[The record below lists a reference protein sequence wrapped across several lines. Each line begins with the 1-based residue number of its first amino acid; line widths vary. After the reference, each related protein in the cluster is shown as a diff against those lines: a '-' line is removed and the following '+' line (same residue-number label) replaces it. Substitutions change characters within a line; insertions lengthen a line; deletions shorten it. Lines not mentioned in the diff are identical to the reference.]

1 MKEKK
6 IAVIGMGYVGMPL
19 AIAFAKHFEVI
30 GFDIDENKINI
41 TITLIQLE
49 RLEKKC

>member
-19 AIAFAKHFEVI
+19 AIAFAQHFEVI
-30 GFDIDENKINI
+30 GFDIDENKIN
-41 TITLIQLE
+41 
-49 RLEKKC
+49 K